1 MEIFHSW
8 IATSASTLII
18 RKGQFLYRMG
28 STKYLVNTLRPRQN
42 GGYFA
47 DNILKC
53 IFVKEN
59 VWILIEISL
68 KFVPKGPIDNIP
80 ALV

>member
-1 MEIFHSW
+1 MMMKWIMEELLLDDIKVCLRYLCSDRNQHLTHLGRDKIYAISQMTFSSAFSW
-8 IATSASTLII
+8 M
-18 RKGQFLYRMG
+18 K
-28 STKYLVNTLRPRQN
+28 
-42 GGYFA
+42 
-47 DNILKC
+47 
-53 IFVKEN
+53 N